1 MASARHEQARERR
14 HVADRRARPTTLW
27 STLRWQGRRT
37 GFRRASEGHHA
48 YVDGLSW
55 RIGGLAILVY
65 VGSLLDAGLT
75 LLHLENGGS
84 EANPLMHLAL
94 AHGPTVFIALKLS
107 LTGLAAWWLAAH
119 QQWSLAVRG
128 LQALALGYGM
138 VVVYHLVLNFHFV

>member
-1 MASARHEQARERR
+1 MERALDR
-14 HVADRRARPTTLW
+14 RQVPDRRAHPTTLW
-27 STLRWQGRRT
+27 HAIHSQGRRT
-37 GFRRASEGHHA
+37 GFRRAGEGRHA
-48 YVDGLSW
+48 YVDGLA
-55 RIGGLAILVY
+55 RRTVVLALLVFG
-65 VGSLLDAGLT
+65 GSLLDAGLT
-75 LLHLENGGS
+75 LLHLEDGGS

-128 LQALALGYGM
+128 LHALALGYGM